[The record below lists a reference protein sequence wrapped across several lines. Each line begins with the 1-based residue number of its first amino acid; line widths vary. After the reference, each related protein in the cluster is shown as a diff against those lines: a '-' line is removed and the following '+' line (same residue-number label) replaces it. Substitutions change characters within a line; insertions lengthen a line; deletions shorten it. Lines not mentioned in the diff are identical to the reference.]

1 MCGIEVRD
9 GESVPSNLGRRLGTI
24 VRLAEPGSS
33 WLRCHAGAEPRK
45 RKEKRYQ
52 RHTHVDVVTKSC
64 YKAYLS
70 PKAMWKWAGSFAK
83 RK

>member
-1 MCGIEVRD
+1 MQVQSLE
-9 GESVPSNLGRRLGTI
+9 
-24 VRLAEPGSS
+24 
-33 WLRCHAGAEPRK
+33 
-45 RKEKRYQ
+45 KEKKKRYQ